1 MFLYCLYYKVPGFIK
16 INYFTKQME
25 PVNNGHCKNLMRE
38 LKDQLKNSLR
48 FKEEKNDEQND

>member
-1 MFLYCLYYKVPGFIK
+1 
-16 INYFTKQME
+16 ME

-48 FKEEKNDEQND
+48 FKEGKNDEQSD